1 MRTHHVFSSAVFG
14 KWKQQARALKR
25 SSELSHYQALNQI
38 AIANRFENWHH
49 VVNEAKLNLLSE
61 TAFRSGLVVAYDIK
75 DATESWRPD
84 DSFVDDWRAMHFC
97 EGDIFTFYRQTDDEA
112 EGEERAAIPTDINE
126 YREEFNE
133 WLTNIA
139 LFRYCGPTL
148 PATPTKVLPLL
159 VERCFFAPMFFWLHG
174 RFIEP
179 WRDLAF
185 DGVLD
190 MSGNTE
196 PPRSNFSSDDG
207 DALGS

>member
-1 MRTHHVFSSAVFG
+1 MQTHHVFSSAVFG

-25 SSELSHYQALNQI
+25 SSELSHHQTLDKV

-49 VVNEAKLNLLSE
+49 IVNEAKLNLLSE

-75 DATESWRPD
+75 DATECWRPN

-97 EGDIFTFYRQTDDEA
+97 ERDIFTFYRQTDDEA
-112 EGEERAAIPTDINE
+112 EGEERAAIPIDLNE
-126 YREEFNE
+126 YQEEFNE
-133 WLTNIA
+133 WLTNVA
-139 LFRYCGPTL
+139 LFRYCAPTL

-159 VERCFFAPMFFWLHG
+159 AERCFFAPMFFWLRG

-196 PPRSNFSSDDG
+196 PPTSGFSSDDG
-207 DALGS
+207 GALDP